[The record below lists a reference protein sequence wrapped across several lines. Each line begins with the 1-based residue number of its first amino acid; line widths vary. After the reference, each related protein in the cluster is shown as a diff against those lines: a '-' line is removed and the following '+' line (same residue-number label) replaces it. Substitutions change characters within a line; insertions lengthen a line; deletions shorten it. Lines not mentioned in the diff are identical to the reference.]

1 MKSKIWLNFK
11 DDIEVEA
18 KAEAEAKARD
28 RVMCG
33 SYK

>member
-1 MKSKIWLNFK
+1 MKSRIWLNFK

-18 KAEAEAKARD
+18 KAEVEAEARD
-28 RVMCG
+28 QVICG